1 MWNWLKTSKASATK
15 QETVNQPAE
24 TETATEA
31 PSPKI
36 IIITGTSGSG
46 RKSIA
51 RQLSAS
57 LGIPNVIP
65 YTTREIRPQ
74 EQDGENYHFIPDGEF
89 QAMAERNAFL
99 QTVHLERGC
108 YGIAVQELE
117 QGLEQHNAVIVV
129 VNHEGAKAFR
139 EKYGEDAVRVFI
151 YVTKNDIQ
159 LRLEREGVPF
169 AIIDEYLGNYTEQV
183 AYKRESEYLL
193 QNMDPEVTLQ
203 KIKEFVETK
212 I

>member
-1 MWNWLKTSKASATK
+1 MWNWLKTSKASATE

-24 TETATEA
+24 TGIES

-65 YTTREIRPQ
+65 YTTRVIRPQ
-74 EQDGENYHFIPDGEF
+74 EQDGENYHFISDGEF
-89 QAMAERNAFL
+89 QAMAEKNAFF
-99 QTVHLERGC
+99 QTVHLERGR

-117 QGLEQHNAVIVV
+117 QGLEQHKAVIVV

-139 EKYGEDAVRVFI
+139 EKYGEDALRVFI

-183 AYKRESEYLL
+183 AYKRESEFLL
-193 QNMDPEVTLQ
+193 QSMDPEVTLQ
-203 KIKEFVETK
+203 KIKEFVQTR

>member
-1 MWNWLKTSKASATK
+1 MWNWLKTSKTSATE
-15 QETVNQPAE
+15 QETVKETAE
-24 TETATEA
+24 TAIES

-36 IIITGTSGSG
+36 IVITGTSGSG

-51 RQLSAS
+51 KQLSAS

-74 EQDGENYHFIPDGEF
+74 EQDGEYYHFISDEEF
-89 QAMAERNAFL
+89 HAMAEKNEFF
-99 QTVHLERGC
+99 QTVHLERGR
-108 YGIAVQELE
+108 YGIAVLELE
-117 QGLEQHNAVIVV
+117 QGLEQHKAVIVV
-129 VNHEGAKAFR
+129 VNHEGARAFR
-139 EKYGEDAVRVFI
+139 EKYGEAAVRVFI

-183 AYKRESEYLL
+183 AYKRESEFLL
-193 QNMDPEVTLQ
+193 QNMDPEVTHQ
-203 KIKEFVETK
+203 KIKEFVQTK